1 MTDLHEFAKQGYNRV
16 ALVAQSL
23 ADLETPLSLYLKLT
37 QKSGQKNTFLLES
50 VYGGERFGRYSIIG
64 LPARTIF
71 RTVGTPS
78 NPINEIVHDD
88 TVIERNHDNPL
99 NFIDSYLKR
108 FKVAPQ
114 ANLPR
119 FCGGLA
125 GYFAY
130 DTVRYIEK
138 RLGVHSL
145 PDEIGVPDIQL
156 MLTEELAVVDN
167 VVGKIYFIVYVD
179 PMTLTLMRLARNGYK
194 ACKPCL
200 RSRSRCARNK
210 PPGRTPN

>member
-1 MTDLHEFAKQGYNRV
+1 MTQAELQQFASLGYNRV
-16 ALVAQSL
+16 ALVAESL
-23 ADLETPLSLYLKLT
+23 VDLETPLSLYLKLT
-37 QKSGQKNTFLLES
+37 QESGQKNTFLLES

-64 LPARTIF
+64 LPAKTLL
-71 RTVGTPS
+71 RTVGTPT
-78 NPINEIVHDD
+78 NPINEIVEDGQ
-88 TVIERNHDNPL
+88 VIETNHENPL
-99 NFIDSYLKR
+99 DFIDSYYRR

-114 ANLPR
+114 PNLPR

-138 RLGVHSL
+138 RLATHTL

-167 VVGKIYFIVYVD
+167 VTGKIYFIVQIGVR
-179 PMTLTLMRLARNGYK
+179 LMVMLYK
-194 ACKPCL
+194 
-200 RSRSRCARNK
+200 
-210 PPGRTPN
+210 